1 MRCFRCWPQR
11 VVAWPIAIALATC
24 SLAEVACADSASER
38 LAALFRDSWEFS
50 LSEDPLFATHA
61 GDHRYNDRLPRVT
74 VADELR
80 RVEADKQFLAR
91 LQAISR
97 DELSPAERTNYDIFA
112 RLKRDAIA
120 DGDFRAYLMP
130 ITNRSGFH
138 VSFPELPLQTPL
150 ATVADFESYVAR
162 LRAFDQY
169 TDDHLALMREGIRQ
183 GYTLPGVVLE
193 NVDKALTPHIVDD
206 PTASLLYK
214 PLAKMPEA
222 IGQADRERLSA
233 AAMAA
238 IAESVVPGYRKL
250 LKFMSDEYQPACRQQ
265 IGASALSRGREYY
278 RHCVRHFTTLDIEP
292 QEVHD
297 VGQAEVKR
305 IRQEMQAVIKK
316 SGYSGDFRAFVE
328 FLRTDP
334 QFYATTPEQLL
345 KEVSLVLKRMD
356 GELPK
361 LFGKLPRMPYGIRE
375 IPSYIA
381 PRTTTAYYMPPV
393 GDGSQAGFYYVN
405 TYDLKSR
412 PLFEIEALSLHEAVP
427 GHHTQIALQQ
437 ELEGMP
443 SFRRFSHA
451 TAFVEGWG
459 LYAERLGLEV
469 GFYQDPYRDFGRL
482 SYEMWRACRLV
493 VDTGMHFLGW
503 TRQQAIQFMADNT
516 ALTLHNI
523 TAEVDRYIAWPGQAT
538 AYKMGELKIRALR
551 RLAEEQLGPKFDVR
565 QFHDVV
571 LAEGAVPLDVL
582 EANVKAYIDKVAGT
596 KAASPP

>member
-1 MRCFRCWPQR
+1 VIVLAMCWPPR
-11 VVAWPIAIALATC
+11 AL
-24 SLAEVACADSASER
+24 ADSASQQ
-38 LAALFRDSWEFS
+38 LAALFRDSWEFA

-61 GDHRYNDRLPRVT
+61 GDHRYDDRLPRVT
-74 VADELR
+74 VADEQR
-80 RVEADKQFLAR
+80 RVEAEKKFLDR
-91 LQAISR
+91 LESISR
-97 DELSPAERTNYDIFA
+97 EELSPSEKTNYDIFA

-120 DGDFRAYLMP
+120 EGEFRVYLMP

-138 VSFPELPLQTPL
+138 VSFPELPLQMPL
-150 ATVADFESYVAR
+150 ATVAEYESYLAR
-162 LRAFDQY
+162 LVAFQQY
-169 TDDHLALMREGIRQ
+169 ADDHLALMREGIRQ

-193 NVDKALTPHIVDD
+193 NIDHVLKPHLVDD
-206 PTASLLYK
+206 STRSLLYK
-214 PLAKMPEA
+214 PLVTMPEA
-222 IGQADRERLSA
+222 IVTADRERLRTA
-233 AAMAA
+233 ARAA
-238 IAESVVPGYRKL
+238 IAESVVPAYRKL
-250 LKFMSDEYQPACRQQ
+250 LKFMVEEYQPACRQQ
-265 IGASALSRGREYY
+265 IGASALPRGREFY
-278 RHCVRHFTTLDIEP
+278 RHRVRHFTTLDVEP

-297 VGQAEVKR
+297 VGQVEVKR
-305 IRQEMQAVIKK
+305 IRAEMLVVIKK
-316 SGYSGDFRAFVE
+316 TGYQGDFHDFVN

-334 QFYATTPEQLL
+334 RFYATTPEQLL
-345 KEVSLVLKRMD
+345 KETSLILKQMD
-356 GELPK
+356 GQLPR
-361 LFGKLPRMPYGIRE
+361 LFGKLPRTPYGIRE

-381 PRTTTAYYMPPV
+381 PRTTTAYYLPPV

-412 PLFEIEALSLHEAVP
+412 PLYEIEALSLHEAVP

-443 SFRRFSHA
+443 AFRRFSHA

-493 VDTGMHFLGW
+493 VDTGMHYLGW
-503 TRQQAIQFMADNT
+503 TRQQAIQFMAENT

-551 RLAEEQLGPKFDVR
+551 RMAEEQLGARFDVR

-571 LAEGAVPLDVL
+571 LADGAVPLDVL
-582 EANVKAYIDKVAGT
+582 EANVKTYINRVAQSANGAV
-596 KAASPP
+596 KP